1 MMETADAGTTGG
13 PRGLVVAIDDEAGLA
28 LIALAIVALLPARA
42 FLALDGDLGA
52 GKTTFVKSLAGA
64 AGIPPGEVVSPTF
77 GLIHLHPL
85 PAGHP
90 AERLVHADLYRLS
103 GSSDLFELGWDE
115 IIAAPGWV
123 AAEWAGRIADALPTE
138 RLDVAIAIVSQSARR
153 FTFTA
158 HGKRHLPVLESLAGL
173 PGASPA

>member
-1 MMETADAGTTGG
+1 MTERADAGTAGG
-13 PRGLVVAIDDEAGLA
+13 PRGIVVAIDDEAGLFP
-28 LIALAIVALLPARA
+28 IARAIVAALPVRA

-52 GKTTFVKSLAGA
+52 GKTTFVKSLAAA

-123 AAEWAGRIADALPTE
+123 AAEWAGRIADALPPE
-138 RLDVAIAIVSQSARR
+138 RLDVTIGIVSPTARR
-153 FTFTA
+153 ITFTSR
-158 HGKRHLPVLESLAGL
+158 GRSHLPVLESLSLL
-173 PGASPA
+173 PGASGA